1 MQTGCSQK
9 HQSNPI
15 NNLWGCKKHCFVPS
29 FPSQRAEQN
38 FCCCYLIL
46 VRGLV
51 VTSTTR
57 LETSLSARL
66 APAAGG
72 GRAVEYLKQIQCSAS
87 FLRLPARELI
97 MANSNGVDI
106 IAGQPASSQDSGS
119 RSDDNSGCYVG
130 FYLYSARY
138 Y

>member
-46 VRGLV
+46 VRELV
-51 VTSTTR
+51 VNSNKR
-57 LETSLSARL
+57 LETSLSPCL
-66 APAAGG
+66 APVAEG

-87 FLRLPARELI
+87 FLRLPTRELI
-97 MANSNGVDI
+97 MANSNDADI
-106 IAGQPASSQDSGS
+106 IANQPASSQDSSS

-130 FYLYSARY
+130 FYLYSTRY